1 MSQRSG
7 LHKSYPK
14 LSPPLAWRASL
25 CLLLAAIAA
34 GASAVDA
41 PTDNDVK
48 AVFVYNFSRFVA
60 WPGNGTSSP
69 FVIGILGHDELGA
82 RLDEA
87 VRGESLNN
95 RPLIV
100 RRFQSIDEI
109 GDCQILFIDR
119 SESTEL
125 GRVLSALTHRST
137 LTVSDM
143 PAAAEQGIMIQLVTE
158 NSRIRLRINVD
169 SARSAG
175 LTISSNLLR
184 PAEIVGK
191 GSGT

>member
-1 MSQRSG
+1 MSHTKSSG
-7 LHKSYPK
+7 
-14 LSPPLAWRASL
+14 PLGWRPL
-25 CLLLAAIAA
+25 CCLLLAALAA
-34 GASAVDA
+34 GVDA
-41 PTDNDVK
+41 ADTPTDSDVK

-60 WPGNGTSSP
+60 WPGDSGSGP

-95 RPLIV
+95 RPLVV
-100 RRFQSIDEI
+100 RRLQSIDEV

-119 SESTEL
+119 SESAEL
-125 GRVLSALTHRST
+125 DHVLSALTHHST

-143 PAAAEQGIMIQLVTE
+143 PEAADHGVMIQFVTE
-158 NSRIRLRINVD
+158 NSRIRLRINVE

-184 PAEIVGK
+184 PAEIVGR

>member
-1 MSQRSG
+1 MSCS
-7 LHKSYPK
+7 K
-14 LSPPLAWRASL
+14 LPELLDWRALL

-34 GASAVDA
+34 GARAVDA

-60 WPGNGTSSP
+60 WPDSASSGP
-69 FVIGILGHDELGA
+69 FVIGILGHDELGT

-95 RPLIV
+95 RPLVV

-119 SESTEL
+119 SESAEL
-125 GRVLSALTHRST
+125 GHVLSTLTHRST

-143 PAAAEQGIMIQLVTE
+143 PDAADHGVMIQFVTE